1 MEVILGKG
9 VSSFTGSLN
18 KAHGYAVQKR
28 GNRFYG
34 VRNTRGVVPP
44 DGHLKFILGCAEIA
58 QLRMYIA
65 DIKVQPGELRA
76 ALEEAHCFVAAGH
89 VHDRMVYDARDIRN
103 FKTTFGL

>member
-1 MEVILGKG
+1 MEIILSK
-9 VSSFTGSLN
+9 SCQSLTGRLN
-18 KAHGYAVQKR
+18 HTHGYYIQRR
-28 GNRFYG
+28 GGRFFGQRCKNNRWA
-34 VRNTRGVVPP
+34 
-44 DGHLKFILGCAEIA
+44 DGHLNFILDLAGMAGGI
-58 QLRMYIA
+58 IVA